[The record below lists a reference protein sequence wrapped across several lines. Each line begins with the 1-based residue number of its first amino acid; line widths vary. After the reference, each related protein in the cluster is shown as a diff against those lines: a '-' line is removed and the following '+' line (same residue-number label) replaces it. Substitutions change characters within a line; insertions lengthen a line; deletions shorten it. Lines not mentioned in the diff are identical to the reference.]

1 MVKYKHLPTIFT
13 AVAASLQ
20 AVIAADVS
28 KFDKRQDSLNDDS
41 PDTGDLPGFS
51 EPLAPHQVYEWYNRT
66 GLAGFGMARLGPN
79 ATAKERLETLGPYK
93 PGRFQAALQSCLDD
107 FVDESQYCITRYGH
121 STDPNPDEEV
131 SSAPQG
137 STAILCCK
145 EGYTAYLFNYRD
157 RNAEN
162 PDVRINCYHA
172 ALIANETLSSLLN
185 QDTMAPVFQGS
196 VEPIVQ
202 IGDNSSST
210 YMARSYWSED
220 KSWGIDIY
228 YLEGGGSSNSTNDT
242 SDACPIETPYTWVTR
257 GKWADLDKPVEE
269 NLEDP
274 PEETSDPSPTMD
286 LMDPEETATDMMNP
300 EETTAAEGSTST
312 MGLNGTA
319 PTANATMR
327 STLITGEVTIQT
339 AIPEATSAMSIVS
352 TTPQRTATT
361 VRNATPVPTDDSLGD
376 GSF

>member
-20 AVIAADVS
+20 AVVAADVS

-137 STAILCCK
+137 S
-145 EGYTAYLFNYRD
+145 
-157 RNAEN
+157 
-162 PDVRINCYHA
+162 
-172 ALIANETLSSLLN
+172 
-185 QDTMAPVFQGS
+185 S